1 MTIGQHEGPNGPEY
15 VIENDEAI
23 TELFLY
29 ASEIA
34 AYKTDMGEPADCLIA
49 MEKEMRKSIF
59 RKKEKITD
67 YVPGWNLHGCEPAG
81 IASLALSTDGT
92 IYLDS
97 ANPMYGG
104 DEQIPVMPYAVELSD
119 VHFANFAR
127 VEEINAQ
134 LEAVDAVSK

>member
-1 MTIGQHEGPNGPEY
+1 
-15 VIENDEAI
+15 
-23 TELFLY
+23 LFLY

-34 AYKTDMGEPADCLIA
+34 AYKTDMGEPTDCLIA
-49 MEKEMRKSIF
+49 VEREMRKSLF

-81 IASLALSTDGT
+81 IKSLAVTKDGL

-97 ANPMYGG
+97 AHPMYGE
-104 DEQIPVMPYAVELSD
+104 DDQVPVMPYGVELND

-127 VEEINAQ
+127 VEEIRAR
-134 LEAVDAVSK
+134 LETIDTLPKQ